1 MEVTLDNQPLI
12 DPFKVSIHNKSEYI
26 YWGIL
31 GFLEVRNKEEGR
43 IQTVVVQNTN
53 PEYNE
58 DPSTSTKRHW
68 YLYYIDKDGTVTKE
82 HVTYENRSSN
92 YLAFKLIMK
101 SDTSGSSIGYYSDI
115 LNRHPS
121 FWFPFVYPYSFAIA
135 GLLLIL
141 IGSSHFFSHLNR
153 IRKAALNK

>member
-121 FWFPFVYPYSFAIA
+121 
-135 GLLLIL
+135 
-141 IGSSHFFSHLNR
+141 
-153 IRKAALNK
+153 